1 SKSDANK
8 FNKIYTGYSEEY
20 LSAEWRK
27 LPSGRYYKTE
37 NMLDPQGKMKEYDFM
52 GTSARWRFTPDKIME
67 LWNALQTEVPDSHGR
82 IKLGRDGKPI
92 KRGRIIF
99 LDEMPGVPLQ
109 DIWDDINYIAGG
121 ASEALGYPTQKPLA
135 LLERI
140 VMSSSNEGDVLLD
153 PFCGCGTAIAAAQK
167 LNRRWIGIDIT
178 HLSITLMKFRLKSSF
193 SLVENKDYVV
203 VGEPESID
211 GARQLAKDDRY
222 QFQWWALSLIQAKPL
237 GGEAGSKEGKK
248 GSDKGIDGVISFI
261 NEKNQTERILIQV
274 KSGHVKSGDVRDLRG
289 VVEREDAAIGVFITL
304 EEPSKDMITEAVSS
318 GYYRS
323 ALWQQDYPR
332 IQILTIKEL
341 LDDKTIHMPKSVP
354 GQFKQAEKIKKQEGK
369 QGELGI

>member
-1 SKSDANK
+1 
-8 FNKIYTGYSEEY
+8 
-20 LSAEWRK
+20 
-27 LPSGRYYKTE
+27 
-37 NMLDPQGKMKEYDFM
+37 
-52 GTSARWRFTPDKIME
+52 
-67 LWNALQTEVPDSHGR
+67 
-82 IKLGRDGKPI
+82 
-92 KRGRIIF
+92 
-99 LDEMPGVPLQ
+99 
-109 DIWDDINYIAGG
+109 
-121 ASEALGYPTQKPLA
+121 
-135 LLERI
+135 
-140 VMSSSNEGDVLLD
+140 MSSSNEGDVLLD